1 MKKLFLLFLL
11 LSASF
16 LIWKGYEAYS
26 IQRAT
31 ESAAKAL
38 APLLEY
44 RELYESGRSR
54 EANDVLLKVVA
65 QLVTYDNQSLEIKE
79 ILLKC
84 ELINNTP
91 TNYSDLLTESLL
103 RNLKIARELKLDTP
117 ENVELMRQGRSPIV
131 GAGPYEGEKAEVD
144 HIIPKALAADLDNLL
159 INLELMPMT
168 LNRRKSDKVT
178 QRAAQMAKKFYE
190 SGVMMGES
198 YQRVIQMR
206 SE

>member
-1 MKKLFLLFLL
+1 M
-11 LSASF
+11 
-16 LIWKGYEAYS
+16 
-26 IQRAT
+26 
-31 ESAAKAL
+31 
-38 APLLEY
+38 LEY

-190 SGVMMGES
+190 AGVMMGES
-198 YQRVIQMR
+198 FERVIMAYGERSGMR
-206 SE
+206 EGI